1 MILDRRLDEARRF
14 RRGETLLG
22 LALELRLADEQREK
36 HRRADHDVVAGDLR
50 GAAGAQPLPLSPD
63 ASRQSAAQPPPLAA
77 APRRPGGGGVG
88 VGGRPPLLPPP
99 ARPLATAAAG

>member
-50 GAAGAQPLPLSPD
+50 GAAVADPPATGPD
-63 ASRQSAAQPPPLAA
+63 GPRQNPPQAPPRAP
-77 APRRPGGGGVG
+77 APRRPGGVAVG
-88 VGGRPPLLPPP
+88 AGLRPPPPP
-99 ARPLATAAAG
+99 PRAPP